1 MKLFTKYN
9 RINITATIIIF
20 LAGSVAFYFVLDY
33 VLIRQL
39 DASLRSEKQEITEYI
54 QLHQQLPEIQNTKEQ
69 WIQITKASQPIYNSI
84 TKTIPAYNKSENERE
99 YIRQL
104 IFMVTVNK
112 ENYLVAVN
120 KSETET
126 DELLKLII
134 PLTLSMVALI
144 LLFNYLIN
152 RRLITSIWQPFY
164 NTINNIKDYAAN
176 QQSLTLSKE
185 PIDEINLLN
194 ESLNKMTEQ
203 IHKDFYALR
212 SFTENASHEM
222 QTPLAIIRTKVESLY
237 QLAEGKEIMMQQLL
251 SIEDACLK
259 LSKLHQSLLLLTK
272 LENKQ
277 FILNELI
284 QLKSILEQK
293 CEERTEL
300 LESKHIKLQIDAA
313 NFEIHFHQHLA
324 EILISN
330 LLNNAIRY
338 TAIGGTISI
347 SLYQKQLIV
356 SNTGTTGSLDLDKV
370 FTRFYKASDTG
381 TGLGL
386 SIIKE
391 ICTSAG
397 FSISY
402 VYEKNMHHFIIGFQ
416 A

>member
-69 WIQITKASQPIYNSI
+69 WIQITKASQPISNSI

-313 NFEIHFHQHLA
+313 NFEIHFHQHLT

>member
-9 RINITATIIIF
+9 RINISATIFIF

-39 DASLRSEKQEITEYI
+39 DASLRSEKQEIAEYI
-54 QLHQQLPEIQNTKEQ
+54 QSHHQLPEIQNTKEQ
-69 WIQITKASQPIYNSI
+69 WIQIIKTDQPKSVDIKRSI
-84 TKTIPAYNKSENERE
+84 PIYNKSEDETE

-104 IFMVTVNK
+104 IFQVSVNQ
-112 ENYLVAVN
+112 EVYLVTVN

-134 PLTLSMVALI
+134 LVTLSMVAMI

-152 RRLITSIWQPFY
+152 RRLISSIWQPFY

-176 QQSLTLSKE
+176 QQALKLSKE

-194 ESLNKMTEQ
+194 ESLNSMTEQ

-222 QTPLAIIRTKVESLY
+222 QTPLAIIRSKVESLY
-237 QLAEGKEIMMQQLL
+237 QIAEGKEMMMQQLL
-251 SIEDACLK
+251 AIEDACLK

-272 LENKQ
+272 LENRQ
-277 FILNELI
+277 FILNESI
-284 QLKSILEQK
+284 QLKSILVQK
-293 CEERTEL
+293 CEERIEL
-300 LESKHIKLQIDAA
+300 FQSKQIELHIDATEF
-313 NFEIHFHQHLA
+313 NMHFHQHLA

-338 TAIGGTISI
+338 TAVGGTISI
-347 SLYQKQLIV
+347 VLNQNFLIV
-356 SNTGTTGSLDLDKV
+356 SNTALSGSLDTDKV

-386 SIIKE
+386 SIINE

-397 FSISY
+397 FNI
-402 VYEKNMHHFIIGFQ
+402 VYQFENGMHIFKIGFH

>member
-69 WIQITKASQPIYNSI
+69 WIQITKASQPISNSI

-338 TAIGGTISI
+338 TAIGGTISN

-370 FTRFYKASDTG
+370 FTRFYKATDTG

>member
-69 WIQITKASQPIYNSI
+69 WIQITKASQPISNSI

>member
-69 WIQITKASQPIYNSI
+69 WIQITKASQPISNSI

-347 SLYQKQLIV
+347 SLFQKQLIV

>member
-84 TKTIPAYNKSENERE
+84 TKTIPAY
-99 YIRQL
+99 
-104 IFMVTVNK
+104 
-112 ENYLVAVN
+112 N

>member
-1 MKLFTKYN
+1 
-9 RINITATIIIF
+9 
-20 LAGSVAFYFVLDY
+20 
-33 VLIRQL
+33 
-39 DASLRSEKQEITEYI
+39 
-54 QLHQQLPEIQNTKEQ
+54 
-69 WIQITKASQPIYNSI
+69 
-84 TKTIPAYNKSENERE
+84 
-99 YIRQL
+99 
-104 IFMVTVNK
+104 
-112 ENYLVAVN
+112 
-120 KSETET
+120 
-126 DELLKLII
+126 
-134 PLTLSMVALI
+134 
-144 LLFNYLIN
+144 
-152 RRLITSIWQPFY
+152 
-164 NTINNIKDYAAN
+164 
-176 QQSLTLSKE
+176 
-185 PIDEINLLN
+185 
-194 ESLNKMTEQ
+194 MTEQ

-347 SLYQKQLIV
+347 SLFQKQLIV

>member
-9 RINITATIIIF
+9 RINITATICIF

-39 DASLRSEKQEITEYI
+39 DVSLKSEKQEIAEYI
-54 QLHQQLPEIQNTKEQ
+54 QSHHQLPEIQNTKEQ
-69 WIQITKASQPIYNSI
+69 WIQIIKTDQRKTFDIKRSI
-84 TKTIPAYNKSENERE
+84 PVYNKSEDETE

-104 IFMVTVNK
+104 IFQVSVNN
-112 ENYLVAVN
+112 ESYLVTVN

-134 PLTLSMVALI
+134 LVTLSMVAMI

-152 RRLITSIWQPFY
+152 RRLISSIWQPFY

-176 QQSLTLSKE
+176 QQALNLSKE

-194 ESLNKMTEQ
+194 ESLNSMTEQ

-222 QTPLAIIRTKVESLY
+222 QTPLAIIRSKVESLY
-237 QLAEGKEIMMQQLL
+237 QIAEGKEMMMQQLL
-251 SIEDACLK
+251 AIEDACLK

-277 FILNELI
+277 FILNESI
-284 QLKSILEQK
+284 QLQSILVQK
-293 CEERTEL
+293 CEERKEL
-300 LESKHIKLQIDAA
+300 FQSKQIDLLFNATD
-313 NFEIHFHQHLA
+313 FTIHFHQHLA

-338 TAIGGTISI
+338 TAVGGTISI
-347 SLYQKQLIV
+347 ELNQNFLIV
-356 SNTGTTGSLDLDKV
+356 SNTAIAGSLDKEKV

-386 SIIKE
+386 SIINE

-397 FSISY
+397 FTITY
-402 VYEKNMHHFIIGFQ
+402 QFENEMHLFKIGFQ

>member
-9 RINITATIIIF
+9 RINITATICIF

-39 DASLRSEKQEITEYI
+39 DVSLKSEKQEIAEYI
-54 QLHQQLPEIQNTKEQ
+54 QSHHQLPEIQNTKEQ
-69 WIQITKASQPIYNSI
+69 WIQIIKTDQRKTFDIKRSI
-84 TKTIPAYNKSENERE
+84 PVYNKSEDETE

-104 IFMVTVNK
+104 IFQVSANN
-112 ENYLVAVN
+112 ESYLVTVN

-134 PLTLSMVALI
+134 LVTLSMVAMI

-152 RRLITSIWQPFY
+152 RRLISSIWQPFY

-176 QQSLTLSKE
+176 QQALNLSKE

-194 ESLNKMTEQ
+194 ESLNSMTEQ

-222 QTPLAIIRTKVESLY
+222 QTPLAIIRSKVESLY
-237 QLAEGKEIMMQQLL
+237 QIAEGKEMMMQQLL
-251 SIEDACLK
+251 AIEDACLK

-277 FILNELI
+277 FILNESI
-284 QLKSILEQK
+284 QLQSILVQK
-293 CEERTEL
+293 CEERKEL
-300 LESKHIKLQIDAA
+300 FQSKQIDLLFNATD
-313 NFEIHFHQHLA
+313 FTIHFHQHLA

-338 TAIGGTISI
+338 TAVGGTISI
-347 SLYQKQLIV
+347 ELNQNFLIV
-356 SNTGTTGSLDLDKV
+356 SNTAIAGSLDKEKV

-386 SIIKE
+386 SIINE

-397 FSISY
+397 FAITY
-402 VYEKNMHHFIIGFQ
+402 QFENEMHLFKIGF
-416 A
+416 